1 MHSNRKNYLSEENC
15 MHDIDRTTREFESTM
30 HEMQPEMFEFE
41 FETNEFENHENN
53 EWEFEAMNHES
64 LHETHETNEAFENEA
79 YEMHEA
85 HESNESSAEALE
97 FELAAEMLEVTNEY
111 ELEQFIGRA
120 LRRASRL
127 ARRGLSSHLGRSL
140 GSILKPLAKAAL
152 PKLATLAGT
161 AFGGPLGGMVANRL
175 AGSAGNLFGLE
186 LEGLSNED
194 REFEVAR
201 RYVNLVN
208 QATSNALRAN
218 PALNPQAIAKAA
230 VATAARQI
238 APALTTAYPPATAY
252 TNQAPGGSRFRGTWV
267 RRGRRIILY
276 GV

>member
-30 HEMQPEMFEFE
+30 HEMQPEHFEYGHAAQE
-41 FETNEFENHENN
+41 YENYENN
-53 EWEFEAMNHES
+53 EWEFETMNHEAY
-64 LHETHETNEAFENEA
+64 EMNEA
-79 YEMHEA
+79 YESNENEA
-85 HESNESSAEALE
+85 SYEMSGAYETNESSNETLE
-97 FELAAEMLEVTNEY
+97 LELASEMLEVTNEY
-111 ELEQFIGRA
+111 ELEQFLGKA
-120 LRRASRL
+120 LRRASQL
-127 ARRGLSSHLGRSL
+127 ARKGLSSQLGSSL

-152 PKLATLAGT
+152 PQLATLAGSVV
-161 AFGGPLGGMVANRL
+161 GGPLGGMIASRL
-175 AGSAGNLFGLE
+175 ADSAGNLFGLE

-208 QATSNALRAN
+208 KSTQHALNAN
-218 PALNPQAIAKAA
+218 PAADPRAIAKAA

-238 APALTTAYPPATAY
+238 APAVRQAYPPSVY
-252 TNQAPGGSRFRGTWV
+252 TNQAPNGSHFRGTWV

>member
-1 MHSNRKNYLSEENC
+1 

-41 FETNEFENHENN
+41 FEANEFENHENN
-53 EWEFEAMNHES
+53 EWEFEALNHES
-64 LHETHETNEAFENEA
+64 QHEAYEMNEAYETNEA
-79 YEMHEA
+79 YEMNEA
-85 HESNESSAEALE
+85 YETNESTAETLE
-97 FELAAEMLEVTNEY
+97 YELASEMLEVTNEY
-111 ELEQFIGRA
+111 ELDQFLGKA
-120 LRRASRL
+120 LRRASQL
-127 ARRGLSSHLGRSL
+127 ARKGLSSQLGSSL

-152 PKLATLAGT
+152 PQLATLAGT
-161 AFGGPLGGMVANRL
+161 AFGGPLGGMVAKRL
-175 AGSAGNLFGLE
+175 TSSAGNLFGLE

-208 QATSNALRAN
+208 KATTNALRAN
-218 PALNPQAIAKAA
+218 PVANPRAIAQAA

-238 APALTTAYPPATAY
+238 APALRQAYPPAAY
-252 TNQAPGGSRFRGTWV
+252 QNQAPTGSHFRGTWV